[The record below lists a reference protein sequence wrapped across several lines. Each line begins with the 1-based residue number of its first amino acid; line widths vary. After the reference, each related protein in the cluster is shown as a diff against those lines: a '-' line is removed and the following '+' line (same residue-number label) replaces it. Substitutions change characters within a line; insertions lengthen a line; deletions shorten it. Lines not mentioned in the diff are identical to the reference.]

1 MTHVSLDQLGKT
13 LVRTRQDT
21 WFLAVPDNG
30 KDGNNDNG
38 NEEDNAN
45 ENGNDSILTVP
56 TICYQAE
63 RDLREAF
70 LRMKYTQEL
79 MTMMVRGM

>member
-1 MTHVSLDQLGKT
+1 MSG
-13 LVRTRQDT
+13 
-21 WFLAVPDNG
+21 NG
-30 KDGNNDNG
+30 KD
-38 NEEDNAN
+38 NEH
-45 ENGNDSILTVP
+45 ENGNDSILTAT

>member
-1 MTHVSLDQLGKT
+1 MSG
-13 LVRTRQDT
+13 
-21 WFLAVPDNG
+21 NG
-30 KDGNNDNG
+30 KD
-38 NEEDNAN
+38 NEHE
-45 ENGNDSILTVP
+45 NDSILTAT